1 VIPTALVAAFASGLA
16 WAGLDIARK
25 TLARDLRPSVVAAGL
40 TLGQMVLFGAWSIV
54 TRPTVRLD
62 SYLLPAVLSI
72 VLGAGVQI
80 LIVESVRRSEL
91 SRTIPLLSFTP
102 VATMLFGVVVL
113 GEMPSATQ
121 WLGILL
127 VLLGGL
133 GLGLSRLRSDARSG
147 FSFDRG
153 SGLMLAA
160 ALLISAAAP
169 FDKLAVAASEVEFHG
184 FLQSAGIGALL
195 IAFLVVRGNL
205 SDLGRS
211 FRTRPALT
219 VAAFIALAA
228 VGLQFTAYQ
237 GAMVGVVE
245 TVKRVIGLGS
255 SLAAG
260 YLVFR
265 ERVTRA
271 KVASLIVMAVGVGLM
286 L

>member
-1 VIPTALVAAFASGLA
+1 MIPTALVAAFGSGLA

-40 TLGQMVLFGAWSIV
+40 TLGQMVLFGAWSTV
-54 TRPTVRLD
+54 TRPTLRLD
-62 SYLLPAVLSI
+62 SYLLPAVLSV

-102 VATMLFGVVVL
+102 VATMLFGVLVL
-113 GEMPSATQ
+113 DEMPSATQ

-127 VLLGGL
+127 VLVGGL
-133 GLGLSRLRSDARSG
+133 GLGLSRLRSDARSR

-169 FDKLAVAASEVEFHG
+169 FDKLAVAASEVELHG

-195 IAFLVVRGNL
+195 IAFLVARGNL

-219 VAAFIALAA
+219 AAAFIALAA

-245 TVKRVIGLGS
+245 TVKRFIGLGS
-255 SLAAG
+255 SLVAG